1 MPNATLH
8 QAYKPQLG
16 GAPLAKAK
24 SAIILM
30 HGRGGDAPDMLGLG
44 QAIADDNV
52 ALIALQAANN
62 AWYPERFMEPLAKN
76 EPWLSS
82 ALQAVKDAV
91 TMVVDA
97 GIAREHIMLLGFS
110 QGACLTLEF
119 TARNAQRYGAVVAL
133 AGGLIGPDGT
143 PRDYEGS
150 LADTPVFMGCGDRDP
165 HIPVARV
172 QESASVLTALG
183 AKTDARIYGGLGHVI
198 IDDEINA
205 VRALVSRL
213 A

>member
-1 MPNATLH
+1 MPSTTLH
-8 QAYKPQLG
+8 QAHKPLLG
-16 GAPLAKAK
+16 GAPLTKAK
-24 SAIILM
+24 SAIILA

-44 QAIADDNV
+44 EAIADDDA

-62 AWYPERFMEPLAKN
+62 TWYPQRFMEPLALN

-82 ALQAVKDAV
+82 ALLAFQQAVES
-91 TMVVDA
+91 VVAA
-97 GIAREHIMLLGFS
+97 GISREHIMLIGFS

-119 TARNAQRYGAVVAL
+119 AARNATRYGAVVAL
-133 AGGLIGPDGT
+133 AGGLIGPDDT
-143 PRDYEGS
+143 PRDYAGS
-150 LADTPVFMGCGDRDP
+150 LNGTPVFMGCGDRDP
-165 HIPVARV
+165 HIPVTRV
-172 QESASVLTALG
+172 QESANILTTLG

-205 VRALVSRL
+205 VRALVAGL